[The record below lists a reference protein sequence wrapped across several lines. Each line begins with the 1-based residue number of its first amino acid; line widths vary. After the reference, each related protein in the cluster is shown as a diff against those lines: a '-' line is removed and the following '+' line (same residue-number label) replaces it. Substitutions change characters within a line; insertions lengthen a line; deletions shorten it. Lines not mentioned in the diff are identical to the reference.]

1 VLVAFVLPLACVAKY
16 QPTWESLDAR
26 PLPSWFDDSKFGI
39 FVHWGVYSVPS
50 FQCGGT
56 TAEWYWHSLELG
68 SGHDCVRAFHNKTY
82 GADFKYADFAR
93 DFRAQLFDPVKW
105 AQLFKKSG
113 AKYVV
118 LTSKHHEGFANWPS
132 PQAWNWNSV
141 DVGPHKDIVGLLT
154 DAVRDAGL
162 VMGLYHSLYEWFN
175 PLYMADEN
183 NNGSTTVYVDEI
195 LQPQLRDIVN
205 RYKPDVIWSDGDW
218 TMSDTYWKS
227 KEFLAWL
234 YNDSPV
240 RDTVV
245 TNDRWGKNDMC
256 QHGGYLTC
264 ADSYNPGVLQPRKW
278 ENCLPVDSL
287 SWGYARN
294 NGIGDYR
301 TIAQLL
307 EQLVSTV
314 ACNGNLLLNVG
325 PTSDGMI
332 APIFEER
339 LLQIGTWLE
348 INGEAIYKTKPWK
361 TQNDT
366 SSVWYTAPKSSSN
379 TAYAIFVAWPSDGV
393 VRLTKAVPQ
402 SSNMVAQLLGYN
414 GNLLW
419 KQNGNNLAIVLPDTI
434 NMSEVLRTQS
444 AGTIK
449 LIGVQ

>member
-1 VLVAFVLPLACVAKY
+1 
-16 QPTWESLDAR
+16 
-26 PLPSWFDDSKFGI
+26 
-39 FVHWGVYSVPS
+39 
-50 FQCGGT
+50 
-56 TAEWYWHSLELG
+56 
-68 SGHDCVRAFHNKTY
+68 
-82 GADFKYADFAR
+82 
-93 DFRAQLFDPVKW
+93 
-105 AQLFKKSG
+105 
-113 AKYVV
+113 
-118 LTSKHHEGFANWPS
+118 
-132 PQAWNWNSV
+132 
-141 DVGPHKDIVGLLT
+141 VGLVT
-154 DAVRDAGL
+154 DAVRDSGL
-162 VMGLYHSLYEWFN
+162 VMGLYHSLFEWFN
-175 PLYMADEN
+175 PLYLADAK
-183 NNGSTTVYVDEI
+183 NNGSTSVYVDEI

-218 TMSDTYWKS
+218 EMSDTYWKS

-256 QHGGYLTC
+256 HHGGYFTC
-264 ADSYNPGVLQPRKW
+264 SDGYNPGVLVPHKW
-278 ENCLPVDSL
+278 ENCLPIDSL

-294 NGIGDYR
+294 NDISDYR
-301 TIAQLL
+301 SIAELL

-325 PTSDGMI
+325 PTSDGII

-379 TAYAIFVAWPSDGV
+379 TAYAIFVSWPSDGV

-402 SSNMVAQLLGYN
+402 SSNMVAQLLGYS
-414 GNLLW
+414 GNLSW
-419 KQNGNNLAIVLPDTI
+419 KQNGNTLAIVLPDVTH
-434 NMSEVLRTQS
+434 MSEVLRDQS

-449 LIGVQ
+449 LVGVQ